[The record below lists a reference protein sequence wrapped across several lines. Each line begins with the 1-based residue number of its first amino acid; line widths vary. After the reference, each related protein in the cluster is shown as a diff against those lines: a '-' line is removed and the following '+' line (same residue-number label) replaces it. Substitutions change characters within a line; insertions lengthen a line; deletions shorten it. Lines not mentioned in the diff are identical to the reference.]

1 MNKPRVLQISCH
13 IFICC
18 LFGFSSD
25 VMSENGQHEI
35 CFNFTIITK
44 AKDNVSEIS
53 LFNLQKDLIIE
64 QLSRT
69 QSVFDKNI
77 QRNCPKVKFKQEII
91 QHINWNNALRLSQ
104 AIDQDIDE
112 PDTAY
117 RERKSKEHVEKI
129 TSIATTIK
137 QTPDIK
143 YYSLLELS
151 PGKAIV
157 NAETVLQ
164 EINSKLNNTKDS
176 ARKNELESLRFSIQ
190 ESMKIV
196 SEKLNSYAIEEDDVI
211 LNRARI
217 IFSKYKKIDQASADS
232 WREGNLIFWNDASAQ
247 DTSVELKNLI
257 RLYHAQENQCLD
269 VYIVPKGKSPSKT
282 NNNKQKNGDWT
293 IRGGAALS
301 EKYFPRTTAGRGHA
315 IVLTQDGRKS
325 ESRLAHELGHL
336 LIDKPD
342 AHFGKE
348 AKDLMHMNSLGGTY
362 LDEEEC
368 KKIKENITSF

>member
-1 MNKPRVLQISCH
+1 MLQIICYV
-13 IFICC
+13 FICA

-25 VMSENGQHEI
+25 AISEVAEHKI
-35 CFNFTIITK
+35 CLNFTIITK
-44 AKDNVSEIS
+44 TKDNVSENS
-53 LFNLQKDLIIE
+53 LFNLQKSLITE
-64 QLSRT
+64 QLFRT

-77 QRNCPKVKFKQEII
+77 QRSCPKIKFKQEII
-91 QHINWNNALRLSQ
+91 QHISWNQALRLSQ
-104 AIDQDIDE
+104 SIDQNIDE
-112 PDTAY
+112 SDTAY
-117 RERKSKEHVEKI
+117 RERKLEEHVDKI

-137 QTPDIK
+137 QAPDIK

-151 PGKAIV
+151 PGEAIV
-157 NAETVLQ
+157 CAESVLQ
-164 EINSKLNNTKDS
+164 EINSKLNDTKDS
-176 ARKNELESLRFSIQ
+176 AKKNELESLRFNIQ

-196 SEKLNSYAIEEDDVI
+196 TEKLNSYGIEESDVI

-257 RLYHAQENQCLD
+257 RLYHIEENQCLD

-293 IRGGAALS
+293 ARGGAALS
-301 EKYFPRTTAGRGHA
+301 EKYFPRTTAGKGNA
-315 IVLTQDGRKS
+315 IVLTQDVRKS
-325 ESRLAHELGHL
+325 DSRLAHELGHL

-348 AKDLMHMNSLGGTY
+348 AKDLMHMNSLGGAY

-368 KKIKENITSF
+368 KKIKENIVSF